1 MNTKN
6 LLIVDDSATAR
17 TLISMT
23 LNKSASFR
31 VLEASDGNEALACLE
46 SEPIDLV
53 LTDIQMPNMN
63 GLDLISQI
71 RSSTLSRQL
80 PIIVITTKGE
90 EADRDRGLSLG
101 ANAYISKPISGSVLQ
116 GLVKELLA

>member
-17 TLISMT
+17 MLISMT
-23 LNKSASFR
+23 VNKNAAFR
-31 VLEASDGNEALACLE
+31 VLEASDGNEAMACLE
-46 SEPIDLV
+46 SEPVDLV

-63 GLDLISQI
+63 GLELISQI
-71 RSSTLSRQL
+71 RSRSLSQKL
-80 PIIVITTKGE
+80 PIIVITTRGE
-90 EADRDRGLSLG
+90 EADRDRSLSLG
-101 ANAYISKPISGSVLQ
+101 ANAYISKPISGAKLQ

>member
-1 MNTKN
+1 MTTKN

-17 TLISMT
+17 MIISMT

-31 VLEASDGNEALACLE
+31 ILEASDGNEALACLE
-46 SEPIDLV
+46 SEPVDLV

-63 GLDLISQI
+63 GIELISQI
-71 RSSTLSRQL
+71 RSKHVSQKL
-80 PIIVITTKGE
+80 PIVVISTKGE

-101 ANAYISKPISGSVLQ
+101 ANAYISKPISAPKLQ